1 MKIVIYDDNWKTRRR
16 MVHIIREINKGAEI
30 HVFKETQ
37 DVLDY
42 VAEHHP
48 EVAFI
53 STENEDGRGYFL
65 IKRMRYLTPRTNV
78 IAVANEYRYLKELTE
93 LRVSGYVTEGITK
106 EAVCEEMKNLRY
118 AV

>member
-1 MKIVIYDDNWKTRRR
+1 MAHV
-16 MVHIIREINKGAEI
+16 IRETTKGAEV
-30 HVFKETQ
+30 HVFKDTQ
-37 DVLDY
+37 AALDY
-42 VAEHHP
+42 VAAQQP

-65 IKRMRYLTPRTNV
+65 IKRMKYLSPRTNV

-93 LRVSGYVTEGITK
+93 LRVSGYVTEKFTR
-106 EAVCEEMKNLRY
+106 EAVNEEMENLRY

>member
-1 MKIVIYDDNWKTRRR
+1 MARVIRG
-16 MVHIIREINKGAEI
+16 INKGAEI

-37 DVLDY
+37 DALDY
-42 VAEHHP
+42 VAEHRP

-65 IKRMRYLTPRTNV
+65 IKRMKYLSPRTNV
-78 IAVANEYRYLKELTE
+78 IAVASEYRYLKELTE

-106 EAVCEEMKNLRY
+106 ETVSEEMENLRY